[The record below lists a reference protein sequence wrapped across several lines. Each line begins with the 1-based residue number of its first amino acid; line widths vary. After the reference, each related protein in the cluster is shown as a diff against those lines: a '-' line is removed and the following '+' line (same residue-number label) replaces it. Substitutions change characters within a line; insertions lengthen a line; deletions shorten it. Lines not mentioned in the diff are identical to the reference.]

1 MKSLELMG
9 LNEIVEKLRGFK
21 EMVEMQWKKAEGAKV

>member
-9 LNEIVEKLRGFK
+9 LNGVIGKLMGFMERA
-21 EMVEMQWKKAEGAKV
+21 EMVFRRRLGVKV